1 MKKIGLK
8 NAPKKEKKPPTK
20 EMKGLQLV
28 MGGVFLLIVRLLVT
42 NGLDSL
48 SLLAAGILFA
58 AGFIR
63 WRKQPGSKSA
73 LFASIIL
80 ALTGCLELISS
91 IAETELQKTV
101 AAVVLTA
108 AALAAALCASWR
120 IISVSISFCEEERAK
135 DTADILRQRKW
146 WVLVGYT
153 ACSLWA
159 LVDALTG
166 LYPNV
171 GVIMR
176 IIAILVDVF
185 FLSALFQ
192 VRKVLESR

>member
-1 MKKIGLK
+1 MKKIK
-8 NAPKKEKKPPTK
+8 HIPQKEKKPPTR
-20 EMKGLQLV
+20 EMKGLQMA
-28 MGGVFLLIVRLLVT
+28 MGGVFLLIVRLMVT

-58 AGFIR
+58 AGFVR
-63 WRKQPGSKSA
+63 WGKIPGRKGA
-73 LFASIIL
+73 LFTSLVL
-80 ALTGCLELISS
+80 ALTGGLELVSAA
-91 IAETELQKTV
+91 AETELQKNA
-101 AAVVLTA
+101 AAVVLTTVG
-108 AALAAALCASWR
+108 LAAALYTALCVIR
-120 IISVSISFCEEERAK
+120 LCISFCEERRAK

-146 WVLVGYT
+146 WVVTGYT
-153 ACSLWA
+153 ACGIWA

-176 IIAILVDVF
+176 IAAILVDIF

-192 VRKVLESR
+192 VRKVLDT